1 MKKTSSANKPGD
13 STSETNPTT
22 SISSEKT
29 RWAEAPKLIA
39 KGFLM
44 GSADIVPGVSGGT
57 MALIT
62 GIYERLID
70 AIKSV
75 NTDLI
80 GHLLRFRIQSI
91 FSILHWKFLLLLFT
105 GIGSAIVFFTRIV
118 PLQVY
123 MFTHPEIVYG
133 LFFGLIVGSIVLLVQ
148 DAAPQKWKPVHVVPL
163 LLGAA
168 IGFWI
173 VTLVPT
179 ETSESPA
186 FVFFSGAIAICAMI
200 LPGISGSYLLL
211 ILNKYDYI
219 LQQLGNLGSVETVE
233 AMLNLTPFALGA
245 LTGLA
250 LFTRLISW
258 LLQRNYTTTM
268 LVLIGFLVG
277 SLYVIWP
284 FQEREFKETVRET
297 QVLPYSDPIVQ
308 ALLAEDPSA
317 IDQATDLTNDQATD
331 QTTDLSTSQS
341 TGQPTHQTTDQA
353 TNQTTPSTP
362 EYQRISRFVN
372 PNASFD
378 ELKIFEIETVSRKL
392 ITSNPQ
398 PPYPSQLGDKFW
410 DGILG
415 MGAGLGLIF
424 FIAFLRRNV

>member
-1 MKKTSSANKPGD
+1 
-13 STSETNPTT
+13 
-22 SISSEKT
+22 
-29 RWAEAPKLIA
+29 
-39 KGFLM
+39 M

-75 NTDLI
+75 NTQLL
-80 GHLLRFRIQSI
+80 GHLLRFRIASI

-105 GIGSAIVFFTRIV
+105 GIGTAIIFFTRIV

-148 DAAPQKWKPVHVVPL
+148 DAAPPAWKPVHFLPL
-163 LLGAA
+163 LIGAA

-186 FVFFSGAIAICAMI
+186 FVFLSGAIAICAMI

-233 AMLNLTPFALGA
+233 AILNLTPFALGA

-250 LFTRLISW
+250 LFTRFISW

-268 LVLIGFLVG
+268 LVLIGFLIG

-308 ALLAEDPSA
+308 ALLAEKPSA
-317 IDQATDLTNDQATD
+317 
-331 QTTDLSTSQS
+331 SE
-341 TGQPTHQTTDQA
+341 QA
-353 TNQTTPSTP
+353 TNQPTDQPTGQSNDQSTNQPTGQNIPSTP
-362 EYQRISRFVN
+362 EYQRIGRIVN
-372 PNASFD
+372 PSASFD
-378 ELKIFEIETVSRKL
+378 ELKIFEVETVSRKL
-392 ITSNPQ
+392 ISSTPL
-398 PPYPSQLGDKFW
+398 PPAPSKLGSTFW
-410 DGILG
+410 DGIMG

-424 FIAFLRRNV
+424 LIAYLRRNV

>member
-1 MKKTSSANKPGD
+1 MEQSSAADKPEAPRTPA
-13 STSETNPTT
+13 SPASL
-22 SISSEKT
+22 EKT
-29 RWAEAPKLIA
+29 RWSEAPKLIA

-75 NTDLI
+75 NTQLL
-80 GHLLRFRIQSI
+80 GHLLRFRIVSI

-105 GIGSAIVFFTRIV
+105 GIGTAIIFFTRIV

-148 DAAPQKWKPVHVVPL
+148 DAAPPAWKPVHFLPL
-163 LLGAA
+163 LIGAA

-179 ETSESPA
+179 ETSESRA
-186 FVFFSGAIAICAMI
+186 FVFLSGAIAICAMI

-233 AMLNLTPFALGA
+233 AILNLTPFALGA

-250 LFTRLISW
+250 LFTRFISW

-268 LVLIGFLVG
+268 LVLIGFLIG

-308 ALLAEDPSA
+308 ALLAEKPS
-317 IDQATDLTNDQATD
+317 ATD
-331 QTTDLSTSQS
+331 QSTNQPTGQS
-341 TGQPTHQTTDQA
+341 TGQ
-353 TNQTTPSTP
+353 NIPSTP
-362 EYQRISRFVN
+362 EYQRIGRIVN
-372 PNASFD
+372 PSASFD
-378 ELKIFEIETVSRKL
+378 ELKIFEVETVSRKL
-392 ITSNPQ
+392 ISSTPL
-398 PPYPSQLGDKFW
+398 PPAPSKLGSTFW
-410 DGILG
+410 DGIIG

-424 FIAFLRRNV
+424 LIAYLRRNV